1 MNITAATV
9 QTIVA
14 SLIAKKATMPKPMAD
29 ILEGKLDNVLRA
41 LMRGQVLNAG
51 VMVDDAAAFA
61 ALV

>member
-29 ILEGKLDNVLRA
+29 ILESKLDNVLRA
-41 LMRGQVLNAG
+41 LMRGQTLNAG
-51 VMVDDAAAFA
+51 VMADEAAAFA